1 MWHHYRIRL
10 RPLSKPC
17 FFRFGARA
25 ARPRLRRA
33 PQTASRPRSEL
44 GRHSFFVYD
53 GAEMTGQLS
62 EQPLAELINEI
73 SAKSLAGKLQLEHD
87 RIKVVIYFDNGELL
101 YAAANLRS
109 LRLREYLLKAG
120 INEAAL
126 ARYGERRPDLELAK
140 ALLTDHLLT
149 PAAAEQVQTK
159 QVTDVLRV
167 ALLWTEGTW
176 EVDQRA
182 RLDELTKLKIDIR
195 TLLLET
201 GRRTPPKVAASRFR
215 LPAERISPV
224 STSFEFSNLLP
235 VEIFLLSRLDRPT
248 PLQDLVAVSGV
259 SENEAFVVLYS
270 LALAGLLEREHR
282 PNTFRGQTF
291 QSQAVAATQPQPE
304 KSVPPPEPPEEKPE
318 EDVERFLARLER
330 AQTHYDVLDVTKE
343 SSPAQMK
350 VKYYELARRYHP
362 DRFRKVEPS
371 LLARTE
377 SAFARITQAY
387 DTLRDDRLR
396 ANYDAKLAA
405 RQKAQQV
412 ADATAKPT
420 IETPSVA
427 TPTATPDNISKIPP
441 QPGFSAAERAEAQF
455 KEGLAALETG
465 ERRVAVGL
473 FAAAAN
479 AVPKEARYRAFYG
492 RLLAESEHTRRAAEA
507 ELQAAVKLDPK
518 NGEYR
523 VLLAELYR
531 DLGLL
536 LRARGEAERALGI
549 DPNNRKAQDLLR
561 ALKSV

>member
-1 MWHHYRIRL
+1 M
-10 RPLSKPC
+10 
-17 FFRFGARA
+17 
-25 ARPRLRRA
+25 
-33 PQTASRPRSEL
+33 
-44 GRHSFFVYD
+44 

-62 EQPLAELINEI
+62 VQPLAELINEI
-73 SAKSLAGKLQLEHD
+73 SAKSLAGKLQLERD

-101 YAAANLRS
+101 YAAANLRT

-140 ALLTDHLLT
+140 VLVTDHLLT

-176 EVDQRA
+176 EFDERA
-182 RLDELTKLKIDIR
+182 RLDESTRIKIDLR
-195 TLLLET
+195 SLLLET
-201 GRRTPPKVAASRFR
+201 GRRTAPKFAASRFH
-215 LPAERISPV
+215 LANELISPV
-224 STSFEFSNLLP
+224 STSLEFSNLLP
-235 VEIFLLSRLDRPT
+235 SEIFLLSRLDRPT

-270 LALAGLLEREHR
+270 LALAGLLEREQRH
-282 PNTFRGQTF
+282 NTFRSQTF
-291 QSQAVAATQPQPE
+291 HSQSGAATQPEPE
-304 KSVPPPEPPEEKPE
+304 KPAPPPEPPEEKTE
-318 EDVERFLARLER
+318 ENLETFLARLER

-362 DRFRKVEPS
+362 DRFRKAEPS

-387 DTLRDDRLR
+387 DTLRDDSLR

-412 ADATAKPT
+412 ADATAKPKT
-420 IETPSVA
+420 ETPSVA
-427 TPTATPDNISKIPP
+427 PTATTDSTPQMPP
-441 QPGFSAAERAEAQF
+441 QPGLSAAERAEAQF

-465 ERRVAVGL
+465 ERKVAIGL

-479 AVPKEARYRAFYG
+479 AMTKEARYRAFYG
-492 RLLAESEHTRRAAEA
+492 RLLAEREHTRRTAEA
-507 ELQAAVKLDPK
+507 ELQAAIKLDPK

-523 VLLAELYR
+523 VMLAELYR
-531 DLGLL
+531 DLGLM

-561 ALKSV
+561 VLKSL

>member
-10 RPLSKPC
+10 RHCQSL
-17 FFRFGARA
+17 A
-25 ARPRLRRA
+25 
-33 PQTASRPRSEL
+33 
-44 GRHSFFVYD
+44 FFVYD
-53 GAEMTGQLS
+53 GNEMTGQLS
-62 EQPLAELINEI
+62 EQPLAEIINEL
-73 SAKSLAGKLQLEHD
+73 SAKTLAGKLQLEHD

-101 YAAANLRS
+101 YAASNLPS

-126 ARYGERRPDLELAK
+126 GRYGERRPDLELAK
-140 ALLTDHLLT
+140 ALVKDHLLT

-159 QVTDVLRV
+159 QITDVLRV

-176 EVDQRA
+176 ELDQRA
-182 RLDELTKLKIDIR
+182 RLDEPTRLKVDLR

-201 GRRTPPKVAASRFR
+201 GRRAQPKFAASRFR
-215 LPAERISPV
+215 VPTELISPV
-224 STSFEFSNLLP
+224 SGSLEFSNLLP
-235 VEIFLLSRLDRPT
+235 AEGFLLSRLDRPT

-270 LALAGLLEREHR
+270 LALARLLEREHR
-282 PNTFRGQTF
+282 HNTLRGQP
-291 QSQAVAATQPQPE
+291 VAATQPVPE
-304 KSVPPPEPPEEKPE
+304 KSAPPPEPPEQKPE
-318 EDVERFLARLER
+318 EDVETFLARLER

-350 VKYYELARRYHP
+350 VKYYDLARRYHP

-412 ADATAKPT
+412 ADATAKPN
-420 IETPSVA
+420 IETPAAATTPVA
-427 TPTATPDNISKIPP
+427 TPDKPL
-441 QPGFSAAERAEAQF
+441 QPSVTAAERAEAQF
-455 KEGLAALETG
+455 KEALAALETG
-465 ERRVAVGL
+465 ERKVAVGL

-479 AVPKEARYRAFYG
+479 AAPKEARYRAFYG
-492 RLLAESEHTRRAAEA
+492 RLLAEHERTRRAAEA
-507 ELQAAVKLDPK
+507 ELQAAIKLDPK
-518 NGEYR
+518 NVEYR
-523 VLLAELYR
+523 VMLAELYR
-531 DLGLL
+531 DLGLM

-561 ALKSV
+561 VLKSV

>member
-1 MWHHYRIRL
+1 
-10 RPLSKPC
+10 
-17 FFRFGARA
+17 
-25 ARPRLRRA
+25 
-33 PQTASRPRSEL
+33 
-44 GRHSFFVYD
+44 
-53 GAEMTGQLS
+53 MTGQLS
-62 EQPLAELINEI
+62 EQPLAEIINEL

-87 RIKVVIYFDNGELL
+87 RVKVVIYFDNGELL
-101 YAAANLRS
+101 YAAANLRT

-120 INEAAL
+120 MNEAAL
-126 ARYGERRPDLELAK
+126 ARYGERRSDLDLAK
-140 ALLTDHLLT
+140 ALVKDHLLT

-176 EVDQRA
+176 ELDQRA
-182 RLDELTKLKIDIR
+182 RLDEPTRLKIDLR

-201 GRRTPPKVAASRFR
+201 GRRTPAKFAASRFR
-215 LPAERISPV
+215 VPAERISPV
-224 STSFEFSNLLP
+224 STSLEFANLQP
-235 VEIFLLSRLDRPT
+235 AEIFLLSRLDRPL
-248 PLQDLVAVSGV
+248 PLQDLLAVSGV

-270 LALAGLLEREHR
+270 LALAGLLEREHS
-282 PNTFRGQTF
+282 PNTFRGQ
-291 QSQAVAATQPQPE
+291 AVSVIQPE
-304 KSVPPPEPPEEKPE
+304 PEKQAPPPEPPEEKPE
-318 EDVERFLARLER
+318 EDVETFLARLER

-350 VKYYELARRYHP
+350 VKYYDLARRYHP
-362 DRFRKVEPS
+362 DRFRKAEPS
-371 LLARTE
+371 TLARTE

-387 DTLRDDRLR
+387 DTLRDDHLR

-412 ADATAKPT
+412 ADATAKPK

-427 TPTATPDNISKIPP
+427 SPAATPD
-441 QPGFSAAERAEAQF
+441 QPSQPSVSAAERAEAQF
-455 KEGLAALETG
+455 KEALAALETG

-479 AVPKEARYRAFYG
+479 AMPKEARYRAFYG
-492 RLLAESEHTRRAAEA
+492 RLLAEHERTRRAAEA
-507 ELQAAVKLDPK
+507 ELQAAIKLDPK

-523 VLLAELYR
+523 VMLAELYR
-531 DLGLL
+531 DLGLM

-561 ALKSV
+561 TLKSV

>member
-10 RPLSKPC
+10 RDCQSP
-17 FFRFGARA
+17 A
-25 ARPRLRRA
+25 
-33 PQTASRPRSEL
+33 
-44 GRHSFFVYD
+44 FFVYD
-53 GAEMTGQLS
+53 GNEMTGQLS
-62 EQPLAELINEI
+62 EQPLAEIINEL
-73 SAKSLAGKLQLEHD
+73 SAKSLAGKLQLEHE
-87 RIKVVIYFDNGELL
+87 RIRVVIYFDNGELL
-101 YAAANLRS
+101 YAASNLRT

-126 ARYGERRPDLELAK
+126 ARYGERRPDLDLAK
-140 ALLTDHLLT
+140 ALVKDYLLT
-149 PAAAEQVQTK
+149 PAAAEQIQTK
-159 QVTDVLRV
+159 QITDVLRV

-176 EVDQRA
+176 EIDQRA
-182 RLDELTKLKIDIR
+182 RLDEPTRLKIDLR

-201 GRRTPPKVAASRFR
+201 GRRTPPKFAASRFR
-215 LPAERISPV
+215 LPMELISPV
-224 STSFEFSNLLP
+224 TTSLEFSNLLP
-235 VEIFLLSRLDRPT
+235 AEIFLLSRLDRPT

-270 LALAGLLEREHR
+270 LALAGLLKREQTH
-282 PNTFRGQTF
+282 NTFRGQT
-291 QSQAVAATQPQPE
+291 VTPTQPEPE
-304 KSVPPPEPPEEKPE
+304 KLAPPPEPPKEKTE
-318 EDVERFLARLER
+318 AEDVETFLARLER

-350 VKYYELARRYHP
+350 VKYYDLARRYHP
-362 DRFRKVEPS
+362 DRFRKTEPS

-387 DTLRDDRLR
+387 DILRDDSLR

-412 ADATAKPT
+412 VDATAKPKT
-420 IETPSVA
+420 ETPAVTTPIA
-427 TPTATPDNISKIPP
+427 TTDTPP
-441 QPGFSAAERAEAQF
+441 QPGTSAAERAEAQF
-455 KEGLAALETG
+455 KEGLAAVETG
-465 ERRVAVGL
+465 ERKVAIGL

-492 RLLAESEHTRRAAEA
+492 RLLAEHEHTRRAAEA

-518 NGEYR
+518 KAEYR
-523 VLLAELYR
+523 VMLAELYR
-531 DLGLL
+531 DLGLM

-561 ALKSV
+561 VLKSV

>member
-1 MWHHYRIRL
+1 MWNHYRIRL
-10 RPLSKPC
+10 RRCQSP
-17 FFRFGARA
+17 A
-25 ARPRLRRA
+25 
-33 PQTASRPRSEL
+33 
-44 GRHSFFVYD
+44 FFVYD
-53 GAEMTGQLS
+53 GTEMTGQLS
-62 EQPLAELINEI
+62 EQPLAEIINEL
-73 SAKSLAGKLQLEHD
+73 SAKSLAGKLQLEHE

-109 LRLREYLLKAG
+109 FRLREYLLKAG

-126 ARYGERRPDLELAK
+126 ARYGERQPDLDLAK
-140 ALLTDHLLT
+140 ALVKDYLLT

-176 EVDQRA
+176 EFDERA
-182 RLDELTKLKIDIR
+182 RLDEPTKLKIDMR

-201 GRRTPPKVAASRFR
+201 GRRTPPKFAASRFR
-215 LPAERISPV
+215 LPAELISPV
-224 STSFEFSNLLP
+224 STSLEFSNLLP
-235 VEIFLLSRLDRPT
+235 AEIFLLSRLDRPT

-282 PNTFRGQTF
+282 HNTFSSQTSH
-291 QSQAVAATQPQPE
+291 SQYGAPTQPEPE
-304 KSVPPPEPPEEKPE
+304 KPAPEPPEEKSE
-318 EDVERFLARLER
+318 ENLETFLARLER

-350 VKYYELARRYHP
+350 VKYYDLARRYHP
-362 DRFRKVEPS
+362 DRFRKAEPS

-412 ADATAKPT
+412 VDATAKPKT
-420 IETPSVA
+420 ETLSVA
-427 TPTATPDNISKIPP
+427 TPTATSNNTPAMPP
-441 QPGFSAAERAEAQF
+441 QPGLSAAERAEAQF

-465 ERRVAVGL
+465 ERKVAIGF

-479 AVPKEARYRAFYG
+479 TAPKEARYHAFYG
-492 RLLAESEHTRRAAEA
+492 RLLAEHEHTRRTAEA
-507 ELQAAVKLDPK
+507 ELQAAIKLDPK
-518 NGEYR
+518 NSEYR
-523 VLLAELYR
+523 VTLAELYR
-531 DLGLL
+531 DLGLM

-561 ALKSV
+561 VLKSV

>member
-10 RPLSKPC
+10 RDCQSP
-17 FFRFGARA
+17 A
-25 ARPRLRRA
+25 
-33 PQTASRPRSEL
+33 
-44 GRHSFFVYD
+44 FFVYD
-53 GAEMTGQLS
+53 VAEMTGQLS

-73 SAKSLAGKLQLEHD
+73 SVKSLSGKLQLEHD

-101 YAAANLRS
+101 YAAANLRT

-140 ALLTDHLLT
+140 ALVKDHLLT
-149 PAAAEQVQTK
+149 PAAAEQIQTK
-159 QVTDVLRV
+159 QITDVLRV
-167 ALLWTEGTW
+167 ALLQTEGTW
-176 EVDQRA
+176 ELDQRA
-182 RLDELTKLKIDIR
+182 RLDEPTKLKIDIR

-201 GRRTPPKVAASRFR
+201 GRRTPPKFAASRFR
-215 LPAERISPV
+215 VPTELISPI
-224 STSFEFSNLLP
+224 STSLEFSNLLP
-235 VEIFLLSRLDRPT
+235 AEIFLLSRLDRPT

-270 LALAGLLEREHR
+270 LALAGLLDREHR
-282 PNTFRGQTF
+282 HNTFGG
-291 QSQAVAATQPQPE
+291 QAVAATQPEPE
-304 KSVPPPEPPEEKPE
+304 KPPPPPAPAEEKPA
-318 EDVERFLARLER
+318 EDVETFLARLER

-362 DRFRKVEPS
+362 DRFRKAEPS

-377 SAFARITQAY
+377 SAFARVTQAY
-387 DTLRDDRLR
+387 DTLRDDGLR
-396 ANYDAKLAA
+396 ANYNAKLAA

-412 ADATAKPT
+412 ADATAKPK
-420 IETPSVA
+420 IETPAA
-427 TPTATPDNISKIPP
+427 TTPVGTADNIPKTSP
-441 QPGFSAAERAEAQF
+441 QPGPSATERAEAQF

-465 ERRVAVGL
+465 ERRVAIGL

-479 AVPKEARYRAFYG
+479 AAPKEARYRAFYG
-492 RLLAESEHTRRAAEA
+492 RLLAEHEHTRRAAEA
-507 ELQAAVKLDPK
+507 ELQAAIKLDPK
-518 NGEYR
+518 NSEYR
-523 VLLAELYR
+523 VMLAELYR
-531 DLGLL
+531 DLGLM

-561 ALKSV
+561 VLKSV

>member
-1 MWHHYRIRL
+1 MWNHYRIRL
-10 RPLSKPC
+10 RRCQSP
-17 FFRFGARA
+17 A
-25 ARPRLRRA
+25 
-33 PQTASRPRSEL
+33 
-44 GRHSFFVYD
+44 FFVYD

-62 EQPLAELINEI
+62 EQPPAELINEI
-73 SAKSLAGKLQLEHD
+73 SAKSLAGKLQLEND

-101 YAAANLRS
+101 YAAANVRT

-140 ALLTDHLLT
+140 ALVKDHLLT
-149 PAAAEQVQTK
+149 PAASEQVQTK

-176 EVDQRA
+176 EFDQRA
-182 RLDELTKLKIDIR
+182 RLDEPTKLKIDLR

-201 GRRTPPKVAASRFR
+201 GRRTTPKFAASRFR
-215 LPAERISPV
+215 LPTELISPV
-224 STSFEFSNLLP
+224 STAVEFSNLLP
-235 VEIFLLSRLDRPT
+235 AEIFLLSRLDRPT
-248 PLQDLVAVSGV
+248 TLQDLVAVSGV

-270 LALAGLLEREHR
+270 LALAGLLEREQRH
-282 PNTFRGQTF
+282 NTFRGQT
-291 QSQAVAATQPQPE
+291 AVATQPEPE
-304 KSVPPPEPPEEKPE
+304 KPAPPPEPPQEKPE
-318 EDVERFLARLER
+318 ENVEAFLERLER

-350 VKYYELARRYHP
+350 VKYYDLARRYHP
-362 DRFRKVEPS
+362 DRFRKAEPS

-387 DTLRDDRLR
+387 DTLRDDGLR

-412 ADATAKPT
+412 TDATAKPKS
-420 IETPSVA
+420 ETTAVT
-427 TPTATPDNISKIPP
+427 TPIASPDKPA
-441 QPGFSAAERAEAQF
+441 QPGVSAAERAEAQF

-465 ERRVAVGL
+465 ERKVAIGL
-473 FAAAAN
+473 FAAAAS

-492 RLLAESEHTRRAAEA
+492 RLLAEHEHTRRAAEA
-507 ELQAAVKLDPK
+507 ELQAAIKFDPK

-523 VLLAELYR
+523 VMLAELYR
-531 DLGLL
+531 DLGLM

-561 ALKSV
+561 VLKSV